1 MKKTY
6 NTPEMV
12 VVKMVISNHLLQ
24 VSGTDI
30 KGDAPGSAVG
40 LSRETDFWGDEDY

>member
-12 VVKMVISNHLLQ
+12 VVKMVISTHLLE
-24 VSGTDI
+24 VSGNGI
-30 KGDAPGSAVG
+30 KGNAPDNAVG